1 MLDKRLNFVLSG
13 SINNTTY
20 WRIDHFYYDKAHE
33 KSEKLN
39 FLGGSVKGGAN
50 FNIDRCNNV
59 YFNLGYIS
67 RAPFYSG
74 GAFLS
79 AAVSNATNPDAVN
92 EKIMSYEI
100 GYGFR
105 NPVFSANLNAYYT
118 RWMDKTTTRS
128 GEITSGEHAGDRY
141 FLNMQGVDAR
151 HMGVEV
157 NFTYRPTRWFELQ
170 GMLSLGDY
178 IWDSNATG
186 YFYNQLGQPLSDLRG
201 NLASGV
207 MAADHAYATLNQK
220 GIKVGGSAQ
229 TTGSIGATFRP
240 FKGFRIGADW
250 LVNARNYSDYQV
262 SSSDYTANST
272 ISVAEP
278 WEIPWGN
285 QLDLHASYS
294 FKMGGLKA
302 TFYGNVNN
310 LFNHYYVMD
319 AYTSTSKT
327 GSWDNAYR
335 VFYSFGRTYSVRL
348 KVNF

>member
-1 MLDKRLNFVLSG
+1 
-13 SINNTTY
+13 
-20 WRIDHFYYDKAHE
+20 
-33 KSEKLN
+33 
-39 FLGGSVKGGAN
+39 
-50 FNIDRCNNV
+50 
-59 YFNLGYIS
+59 
-67 RAPFYSG
+67 
-74 GAFLS
+74 
-79 AAVSNATNPDAVN
+79 
-92 EKIMSYEI
+92 
-100 GYGFR
+100 
-105 NPVFSANLNAYYT
+105 
-118 RWMDKTTTRS
+118 
-128 GEITSGEHAGDRY
+128 
-141 FLNMQGVDAR
+141 
-151 HMGVEV
+151 
-157 NFTYRPTRWFELQ
+157 
-170 GMLSLGDY
+170 
-178 IWDSNATG
+178 
-186 YFYNQLGQPLSDLRG
+186 
-201 NLASGV
+201 

-250 LVNARNYSDYQV
+250 VVNARNYSDYQV
-262 SSSDYTANST
+262 SSSNYTANST
-272 ISVAEP
+272 ISVADP

-319 AYTSTSKT
+319 AYTSTSET